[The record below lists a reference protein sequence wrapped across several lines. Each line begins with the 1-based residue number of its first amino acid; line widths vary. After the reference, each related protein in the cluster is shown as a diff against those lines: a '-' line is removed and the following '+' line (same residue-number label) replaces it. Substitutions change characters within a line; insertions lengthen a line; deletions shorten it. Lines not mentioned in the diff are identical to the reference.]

1 MKITQEELNY
11 IVNDMINEAERSF
24 HRSIQLTGDIDME
37 SYSPMDL
44 LGYEPLH
51 EALSNIVEG
60 HIRKNKKVLETHGK
74 KNPDISI

>member
-11 IVNDMINEAERSF
+11 IVEDMISEAERSF
-24 HRSIQLTGDIDME
+24 HRSIQLTGDISME
-37 SYSPMDL
+37 SYCPMDL

-60 HIRKNKKVLETHGK
+60 HIRKNKKVLETHSK
-74 KNPDISI
+74 KHPDLSI